1 MSLLLKRTHQSQLKG
16 ENVKKVKIIEETAF
30 PFEFL
35 PNDVILHIIKFLPA
49 TDIVS
54 FSLFC
59 FLIVFE
65 RNCVKSYP
73 LTGRYFS

>member
-1 MSLLLKRTHQSQLKG
+1 MSLLLKRKHQSQLKG

-35 PNDVILHIIKFLPA
+35 PNDVILHILKFLPA

-54 FSLFC
+54 FVTLFM
-59 FLIVFE
+59 IVFE
-65 RNCVKSYP
+65 GSCVKSYP
-73 LTGRYFS
+73 LTERYLS